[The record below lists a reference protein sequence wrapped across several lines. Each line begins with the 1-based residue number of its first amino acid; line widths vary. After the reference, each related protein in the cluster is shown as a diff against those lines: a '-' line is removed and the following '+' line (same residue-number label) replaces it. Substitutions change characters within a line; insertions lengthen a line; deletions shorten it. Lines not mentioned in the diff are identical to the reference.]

1 MPANRIAT
9 MAQSGGDEKRARGEM
24 GKRVQAKCA
33 DCYFRRAGLCALPGD
48 NPCPTFR
55 HATAGVLGRPDS
67 HASSPFRLLHP
78 DSPRHRLTAM
88 RSRRDEFD
96 QSWQPRL
103 WIRVGLLILI
113 GAYLIAFIVGNDEDA
128 SVNFVLGEAR
138 TSLIRVIL
146 LSLLAGLVGGVLL
159 SQLHRR
165 RQARSSDASVE
176 TPSEISE
183 GDAKLNASRADVEP
197 PAPSG

>member
-1 MPANRIAT
+1 
-9 MAQSGGDEKRARGEM
+9 
-24 GKRVQAKCA
+24 
-33 DCYFRRAGLCALPGD
+33 
-48 NPCPTFR
+48 
-55 HATAGVLGRPDS
+55 
-67 HASSPFRLLHP
+67 
-78 DSPRHRLTAM
+78 M

-113 GAYLIAFIVGNDEDA
+113 GAYLIAFIVGNDEEA
-128 SVNFVLGEAR
+128 SVHFVLWEAR
-138 TSLIRVIL
+138 TSLIWVIL

-165 RQARSSDASVE
+165 RQARRSEASVE
-176 TPSEISE
+176 TPSPISE
-183 GDAKLNASRADVEP
+183 GEAKLKASRADVEP